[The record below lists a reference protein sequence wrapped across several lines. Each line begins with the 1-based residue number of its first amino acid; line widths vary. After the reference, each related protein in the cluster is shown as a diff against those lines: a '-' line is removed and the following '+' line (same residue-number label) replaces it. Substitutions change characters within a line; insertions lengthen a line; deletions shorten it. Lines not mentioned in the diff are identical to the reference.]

1 MESYEIYNDIASR
14 TGGDIYLGVVGPVRT
29 GKSTFIKRFM
39 ELMVLPNIEDKN
51 VLDRAVDEMPQSAD
65 GKTIMTTQP
74 KFVPAEAVEVR
85 FAEKV
90 SANIRLID
98 CVGYVIDGAIGA
110 TEGEKS
116 RMVKTPWNDEEI
128 TFEQAAEIGTTK
140 VINDHST
147 IGILVTTDGSITDMA
162 RANYLDAEEK
172 AVGKLKSIGKP
183 FVIVLNCKDPTNSDS
198 VKLAEALEGKYEVP
212 VVRLNVQNMEVTDI
226 ENIMMSVLS
235 EFPVRLIDVRIP
247 EWMTALD
254 GNDELIVSTVEML
267 DRVTKPVCKMGETE
281 KLLFNA
287 DDPYYSACTVES
299 VDMGKGTITLELTCK
314 PDVFYSELSKN
325 CNQPIADEFELMNYV
340 IKLSGDAEK
349 YSKLKQ
355 ALDDVAETGYGVV
368 VPSLDEMNLEEP
380 EIMKQSGRFGVRL
393 KASAPSLHIM
403 KVDVRTEVNP
413 IVGSEQQSEELVRYL
428 LQEFENNKK
437 GIWETNMFGKSLS
450 SLVNEGLSNKLSS
463 LPEEAKTKMRKTLG
477 RIINDGKG
485 GMICILL

>member
-85 FAEKV
+85 FAENV

-98 CVGYVIDGAIGA
+98 CVGYLIDGALGA
-110 TEGEKS
+110 TEGEKD
-116 RMVKTPWNDEEI
+116 RMVKTPWSDGEI

-140 VINDHST
+140 VITDHST

-162 RANYLDAEEK
+162 RANYVEAEEK
-172 AVGKLKSIGKP
+172 AVGRLKAIGKP
-183 FVIVLNCKDPTNSDS
+183 FVIVLNCKDPSDSES
-198 VKLAEALEGKYEVP
+198 VKLAEALAGKYDVP
-212 VVRLNVQNMEVTDI
+212 VVRLNVQNMEVSDV
-226 ENIMMSVLS
+226 ENIMSLILS

-254 GNDELIVSTVEML
+254 GSDELIVNTVEML
-267 DRVTKPVCKMGETE
+267 DRITKPVNKMGETSRIVLGEDE
-281 KLLFNA
+281 K
-287 DDPYYSACTVES
+287 YYISCSVEK
-299 VDMGKGTITLELTCK
+299 VDMGKGSVTISLVCRPE
-314 PDVFYSELSKN
+314 VFYDEISKN
-325 CNQPIADEFELMNYV
+325 CSERIDGEYELMSYV
-340 IKLSGDAEK
+340 LRLSQDAEK
-349 YSKLKQ
+349 YGKLKE
-355 ALDDVAETGYGVV
+355 ALDEVAETGYGVV
-368 VPSLDEMNLEEP
+368 VPTLDEMNLEEP

-413 IVGSEQQSEELVRYL
+413 IVGSEQQSEELVKYL

>member
-74 KFVPAEAVEVR
+74 KFVPAEAVSVR
-85 FAEKV
+85 FAENV
-90 SANIRLID
+90 TANIRLID
-98 CVGYVIDGAIGA
+98 CVGYVIDGSIGA

-116 RMVKTPWNDEEI
+116 RMVKTPWSDEEI

-147 IGILVTTDGSITDMA
+147 IGILVTTDGSITDMP
-162 RANYLDAEEK
+162 RANYLEAEEK
-172 AVGKLKSIGKP
+172 TVGKLKSIGKP
-183 FVIVLNCKDPTNSDS
+183 FVIVLNCKDPNNSDS

-212 VVRLNVQNMEVTDI
+212 VVRLSVQNMEVSDV
-226 ENIMMSVLS
+226 ENIMSSVLS

-247 EWMTALD
+247 DWMTALD

-267 DRVTKPVCKMGETE
+267 DRITKPVCKMGETA
-281 KLLFNA
+281 KLLFS
-287 DDPYYSACTVES
+287 DEDPFYSACTVES
-299 VDMGKGTITLELTCK
+299 VDMGKGTVTLSLTCK
-314 PDVFYSELSKN
+314 PDVFYNELSKN
-325 CNQPIADEFELMNYV
+325 CNQKIGDEFELMNYV

-349 YSKLKQ
+349 YAKLKQ
-355 ALDDVAETGYGVV
+355 ALDEVSETGYGVV

-413 IVGSEQQSEELVRYL
+413 IVGSEQQSEELVKYL